1 MDHSSQR
8 MKIIYLKPLS
18 GYATPLRS
26 DTLWGLLCWG
36 IRHLWGDDG
45 KEGLTAFLDACN
57 EGRPPFVVSSAFPYK
72 RYGKDW
78 IPFFPNPL
86 PFPDEHDNDI
96 AEAAINAKLRKPY
109 KKAFRYV
116 NLDDFT
122 RILQGSLT
130 GQQLRQRLRDIYEEE
145 NRLKKE
151 GKVRHDR
158 KITQAEIEQTAP
170 RDEDFSMTHNTINRL
185 RGGTLDLPVDG
196 GAQYETAG
204 QLFHSEEYYW
214 SDKYADPQQDA
225 NTGIFFLADGPDTGK
240 LEAVLRLYRHWGFGA
255 DRTSGKGFF
264 DVEIFDFELPKPADA
279 NAMLNLSLFR
289 PKPDELKILDAQPA
303 DDARFRYRIELRE
316 GWVGGDGI
324 YQPKTPHRYFTEGS
338 VFPLVSE
345 WKGRHLGGLIHQSFA
360 DQPHPVYDNGFG
372 FMLNLKWVP

>member
-1 MDHSSQR
+1 

-36 IRHLWGDDG
+36 IRHLWGEEG

-57 EGRPPFVVSSAFPYK
+57 KSNPPFVVSSAFPCK
-72 RYGKDW
+72 RYNKDW

-86 PFPDEHDNDI
+86 PFPDGHDDDK
-96 AEAAINAKLRKPY
+96 AEAALNAKLRKQY
-109 KKAFRYV
+109 KKAFSYV

-122 RILQGSLT
+122 NILHGTLT
-130 GQQLRQRLRDIYEEE
+130 AKHLRQRLRDIHEEE
-145 NRLKKE
+145 ERLKEEAKRTGKPKKE
-151 GKVRHDR
+151 R
-158 KITQAEIEQTAP
+158 KISSVEKDQTAP
-170 RDEDFSMTHNTINRL
+170 YDENFSMTHNTIDRL
-185 RGGTLDLPVDG
+185 RGGTLNLPVTG
-196 GAQYETAG
+196 GAQGDIAG
-204 QLFHSEEYYW
+204 QLFHSTEFYW
-214 SDKYADPQQDA
+214 SDKYADPNQDS
-225 NTGIFFLADGPDTGK
+225 NTGIFFLADGPDTSK

-264 DVEIFDFELPKPADA
+264 DVEIFDDFAFPEISDA

-289 PKPDELKILDAQPA
+289 PKPDELKAMDALPA
-303 DDARFRYRIELRE
+303 DDPRFRYRIELRE

-324 YQPKTPHRYFTEGS
+324 YLPKTPYRYFAEGS
-338 VFPLVSE
+338 VFPLLTE
-345 WKGRHLGGLIHQSFA
+345 WKGRQLGSLVEQPF

-372 FMLNLKWVP
+372 FMLHLKWNAP